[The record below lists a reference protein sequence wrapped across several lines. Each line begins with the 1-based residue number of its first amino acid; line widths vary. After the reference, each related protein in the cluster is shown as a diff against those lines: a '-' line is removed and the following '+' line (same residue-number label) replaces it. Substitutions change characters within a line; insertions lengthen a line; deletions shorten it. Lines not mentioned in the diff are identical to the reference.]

1 MGPFRIDS
9 AICRAAFVAG
19 VIGDDGGDATL
30 IGEPSE
36 PDFVPFGAIMRRT
49 FCFEGEHPAPN
60 PLSPPSLLLHPSYSP
75 SLYSRVYTFVH
86 SAPSCI
92 GSGSCDPGLV
102 RACVIGECACVNVAY
117 TCGRTGM
124 TRSCTFDAVRAF

>member
-75 SLYSRVYTFVH
+75 SLYS
-86 SAPSCI
+86 
-92 GSGSCDPGLV
+92 
-102 RACVIGECACVNVAY
+102 ECAPWS
-117 TCGRTGM
+117 R
-124 TRSCTFDAVRAF
+124 CTPLPHASGVVGVTQAWCELV